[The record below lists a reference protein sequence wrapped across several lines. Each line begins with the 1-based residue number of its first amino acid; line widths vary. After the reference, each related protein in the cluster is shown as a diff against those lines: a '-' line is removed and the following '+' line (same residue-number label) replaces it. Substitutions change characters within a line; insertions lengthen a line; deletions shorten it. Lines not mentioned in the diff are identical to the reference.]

1 MKMSSGWC
9 DIWVSWCWNER
20 LQTLRW
26 LSQQIITLQHSVE
39 SWCETSSLCGCAP
52 ASWNYAAIFWAASH
66 KHTLTL
72 TYHET
77 LKVFQSH
84 MTCWKASVRWI
95 TFPFAFVCVKLHLH
109 HTHTH
114 TSKDTESNNSVDI
127 NKGAIIMNVIRSAE
141 GKEKMSKKIYY
152 PLGCVLKHTFWF
164 STVQGQMSP
173 LFVH

>member
-1 MKMSSGWC
+1 MSSGWC
-9 DIWVSWCWNER
+9 DMSVLVLEWK
-20 LQTLRW
+20 RW
-26 LSQQIITLQHSVE
+26 LSQQIITLQQSVE

-52 ASWNYAAIFWAASH
+52 ASRNYADIFWAASH

-72 TYHET
+72 TYYET

-84 MTCWKASVRWI
+84 MCWKASVLWT
-95 TFPFAFVCVKLHLH
+95 TFPFVCVKLHLH

-114 TSKDTESNNSVDI
+114 THTHTHSKTPESNNSVDI
-127 NKGAIIMNVIRSAE
+127 NKGAIIMNVIHSAE
-141 GKEKMSKKIYY
+141 GKEKMSKD
-152 PLGCVLKHTFWF
+152 LLSLKLCAEAHVFWF